1 MAYPLTSELAN
12 LTCTSGAG
20 DLHYLF
26 GTAIRVTGNVAS
38 FNLESNEYDA
48 TTPSGSAINM
58 RTINAGIRTGTLAFE
73 GLYPR
78 AANPLGLTASI
89 TQGGTPIPFVREIS
103 LTITWPEIDITN
115 AGSST
120 PTARRWMPGGTGSW
134 AGTFMRLA
142 PNDAP
147 PTLPT
152 TGTAT
157 STVFKLAEDG
167 VADPTLT
174 GSITTPRYQQTVRI
188 GGESALVYSFT
199 GSGDLVQA
207 AGTALPG
214 LFAASGAISKP
225 TWDSNG
231 DGVPDNTC
239 RLLVASG
246 RYYDFPAF
254 WTSIT
259 LKWVMD
265 QPVQVTGTLRV
276 ADAVTAT

>member
-26 GTAIRVTGNVAS
+26 GTAIRVTSNVAS

-48 TTPSGSAINM
+48 TSPTGSAVNM
-58 RTINAGIRTGTLAFE
+58 KTMNSGLRTGTLSFE

-78 AANPLGLTASI
+78 AANPLGITALIS
-89 TQGGTPIPFVREIS
+89 QGGTPIPYVREIS
-103 LTITWPEIDITN
+103 LTLTWPEVQITSG
-115 AGSST
+115 GSST
-120 PTARRWMPGGTGSW
+120 PTWRRWMPGGTGSW
-134 AGTFMRLA
+134 AGTFTRLA
-142 PNDAP
+142 ANDVP

-157 STVFKLAEDG
+157 ATVFKMAEDG
-167 VADPTLT
+167 ASDPQLS
-174 GSITTPRYQQTVRI
+174 GAITMPRYQQTVKI
-188 GGESALVYSFT
+188 GGESALVYSFS
-199 GSGDLVQA
+199 GSGDLTQA
-207 AGTALPG
+207 AGSALPG
-214 LFAASGAISKP
+214 LFAASGVIGKP
-225 TWDSNG
+225 TWDADD
-231 DGVPDNTC
+231 DGIPDNTC

-246 RYYDFPAF
+246 RYYDFPSF

-276 ADAVTAT
+276 ADAVTAV